1 MDPDVTVELA
11 GNVDDD
17 TADGLCSIV
26 RRLLDAGIDP
36 VTVDAVAAA
45 VDLGLVGALARAQVV
60 ARRSGRTIEVRGDER
75 LVVLVELVGLTEV
88 VQVTVVPSDEEGR

>member
-1 MDPDVTVELA
+1 MDPDVTVDLA
-11 GNVDDD
+11 GVVDDD
-17 TADGLCSIV
+17 AAESLCSIV

-36 VTVDAVAAA
+36 VTVDALAAA